1 MFFNVLTSTV
11 CTGDHS
17 GSGSGAGRW
26 GAEAGQLFVHA
37 RRTQSPWEAAERRQ
51 RRVAQVTPPILSPR
65 PLMEAKPSQQYQ
77 WTVSVSLCLIC
88 IFVVLISIITA
99 RKQTPSCYLFY
110 FNVYH
115 CMFNSFSFCLCFTF
129 LPCPLIFYKF
139 YFETLTVTLLLI
151 TEI

>member
-1 MFFNVLTSTV
+1 MFFNVLTPTV

-37 RRTQSPWEAAERRQ
+37 RGTQSPREAAERRQ

-77 WTVSVSLCLIC
+77 WTVSVSLSVS
-88 IFVVLISIITA
+88 FV
-99 RKQTPSCYLFY
+99 
-110 FNVYH
+110 
-115 CMFNSFSFCLCFTF
+115 F
-129 LPCPLIFYKF
+129 LLY
-139 YFETLTVTLLLI
+139 
-151 TEI
+151 